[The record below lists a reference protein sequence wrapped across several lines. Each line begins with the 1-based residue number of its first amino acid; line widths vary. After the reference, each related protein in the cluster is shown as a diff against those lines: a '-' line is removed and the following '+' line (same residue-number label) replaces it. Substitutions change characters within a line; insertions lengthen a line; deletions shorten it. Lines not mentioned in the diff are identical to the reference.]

1 LLRPRRDAAH
11 YCLPVGGC
19 SAQWLPSI
27 GDPTAKIQQA
37 GSTYKLRVIDRN
49 TGSAVH
55 PFCLDFTDDHNSRS
69 IEMPG
74 LASYDSDTFCMR
86 RVLGA
91 GVRKTLT
98 AYVIAAKAGA
108 HRMSILIGKGEIHK
122 YSHRAFVTDSHALSW
137 GSQFVI
143 IS

>member
-1 LLRPRRDAAH
+1 MLRTTAYQSAGARLNGYRASVIPPQKSSRLGPRTSCASSIATPGLLYTR
-11 YCLPVGGC
+11 
-19 SAQWLPSI
+19 SA
-27 GDPTAKIQQA
+27 
-37 GSTYKLRVIDRN
+37 
-49 TGSAVH
+49 
-55 PFCLDFTDDHNSRS
+55 DDHNSRS